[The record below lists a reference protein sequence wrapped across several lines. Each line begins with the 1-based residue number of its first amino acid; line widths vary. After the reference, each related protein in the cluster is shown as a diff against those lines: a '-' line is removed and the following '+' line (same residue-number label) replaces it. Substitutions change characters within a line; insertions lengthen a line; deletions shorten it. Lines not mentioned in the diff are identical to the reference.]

1 LHTKRAG
8 IGVVGSI
15 ELPRTDEAAGPI
27 DLRPRLHGARIW
39 ELIGSYQTDGAMIS
53 LGEGQLSI
61 AEAYDIPVAPG
72 RLVPPTPPRAPDNMT
87 AFGRMLA
94 IRESAIG
101 SWGQRAYEEDIVRG
115 RFFGRSSFILN
126 APDAIRHVL
135 VDNYE
140 NYVRTPASIRV
151 LRPMLG
157 DGLLIAEGRAWKYQR
172 RTLAPAFTPRAVS
185 TLVPHMIAATDD
197 TIAKLKTAS
206 HAPVDLRGAMQRMTL
221 EIAGRTMFSFGM
233 ERHGAAL
240 RDFVM
245 DYGMRLAKPHVLDL
259 LLPLSW
265 PSPQD
270 FARAR
275 FRKRWTQFVAMLMAE
290 RRAAGKNEGAPPR
303 DLFDL
308 MGAARD
314 PETGAAFSDEQLGD
328 EVATM
333 ILAGHETTATA
344 LFWSLYL
351 LALDPAS
358 QEQLA
363 AEVRGAAVTDE
374 ADIARL
380 KFTRAVVDETM
391 RLYPPAFLIARA
403 AAAPDTIAGMPVKK
417 NDIVLVAPWLLHR
430 HEKLWREPN
439 AFVPSRFMPDAP
451 PPDRF
456 AYLPFGAGA
465 RVCIGAHFALVEA
478 TLALAR
484 IIGAFRVE
492 LVDRE
497 PVLPVGVVTTQPNR
511 SPMFVVTPR

>member
-1 LHTKRAG
+1 
-8 IGVVGSI
+8 
-15 ELPRTDEAAGPI
+15 
-27 DLRPRLHGARIW
+27 
-39 ELIGSYQTDGAMIS
+39 M
-53 LGEGQLSI
+53 SI
-61 AEAYDIPVAPG
+61 AEAYDVPTTRQP
-72 RLVPPTPPRAPDNMT
+72 LVPPSPPRAPDDMT

-94 IRESAIG
+94 MRVSPIET
-101 SWGQRAYEEDIVRG
+101 WGRRAYEEDIVQG
-115 RFFGRSSFILN
+115 RFVGRSSFILN

-140 NYVRTPASIRV
+140 NYTRTPAGLRV

-157 DGLLIAEGRAWKYQR
+157 QGLFIAEGRAWKHQR

-185 TLVPHMIAATDD
+185 ALVPHMLAATDE
-197 TIAKLKTAS
+197 TVAKLRARS
-206 HAPVDLRGAMQRMTL
+206 SAPVDLREAMQHMTL

-233 ERHGAAL
+233 DRHGATL
-240 RDFVM
+240 RGFVM
-245 DYGMRLAKPHVLDL
+245 EYGERLARPHFLDL
-259 LLPLSW
+259 LLPLGW

-275 FRKRWTQFVAMLMAE
+275 FRKRWTAFVAMLMAE
-290 RRAAGKNEGAPPR
+290 RRAAGKNENAPPR

-308 MGAARD
+308 MNEARD

-344 LFWSLYL
+344 LFWALYL
-351 LALDPAS
+351 LALDPET

-363 AEVRGAAVTDE
+363 AEVRDVNGSGAIE
-374 ADIARL
+374 IERL
-380 KFTRAVVDETM
+380 KFTRAVIDETM

-403 AAAPDTIAGMPVKK
+403 AAGPDTIAGLPVKK
-417 NDIVLVAPWLLHR
+417 HDVILIAPWLLHR
-430 HEKLWREPN
+430 HEKLWRDPN
-439 AFVPSRFMPDAP
+439 AFVPSRFMTGT

-456 AYLPFGAGA
+456 AYLPFGVGA

-478 TLALAR
+478 TLALSR
-484 IIGAFRVE
+484 LIGAFRVA
-492 LVDRE
+492 LVDKE

-511 SPMFVVTPR
+511 SPMFVITPR

>member
-1 LHTKRAG
+1 
-8 IGVVGSI
+8 V
-15 ELPRTDEAAGPI
+15 
-27 DLRPRLHGARIW
+27 
-39 ELIGSYQTDGAMIS
+39 
-53 LGEGQLSI
+53 SI
-61 AEAYDIPVAPG
+61 AETYDISVTRRP
-72 RLVPPTPPRAPDNMT
+72 LVPPSPPRAPDNMT
-87 AFGRMLA
+87 AIGRMA
-94 IRESAIG
+94 AMRVSPIG
-101 SWGQRAYEEDIVRG
+101 TWGQRAYEEDIIRG

-126 APDAIRHVL
+126 TPDAIRHVL

-140 NYVRTPASIRV
+140 NYTRTPAGIRV

-157 DGLLIAEGRAWKYQR
+157 EGLLIAEGRAWKYQR
-172 RTLAPAFTPRAVS
+172 RTLAPAFTPRAVAS
-185 TLVPHMIAATDD
+185 LVPHMIAATDE
-197 TIAKLKTAS
+197 TIAKLQAAS
-206 HAPVDLRGAMQRMTL
+206 GGAVDLREAMQRMTL

-245 DYGMRLAKPHVLDL
+245 EYGERLARPHFLDL

-270 FARAR
+270 FSRAR
-275 FRKRWTQFVAMLMAE
+275 FRKRWTRFVAMLMAE

-314 PETGAAFSDEQLGD
+314 PETGEAFTDEQLGD
-328 EVATM
+328 QVATM

-351 LALDPAS
+351 LALDPTT
-358 QEQLA
+358 QDQLA
-363 AEVRGAAVTDE
+363 AEVQGVTANGAL
-374 ADIARL
+374 DIERL

-403 AAAPDTIAGMPVKK
+403 AAAADTIAGLPVKK
-417 NDIVLVAPWLLHR
+417 NDVILIAPWLLHR
-430 HEKLWREPN
+430 HEKLWRDPN
-439 AFVPSRFMPDAP
+439 AFIPSRFMPPSP

-456 AYLPFGAGA
+456 AYLPFGVGA

-478 TLALAR
+478 TLALAKM
-484 IIGAFRVE
+484 IGAFRVE
-492 LVDRE
+492 LRDKE
-497 PVLPVGVVTTQPNR
+497 PVMPIGVVTTQPDR
-511 SPMFVVTPR
+511 SPMFGITLR